1 MDYLQ
6 LMEGAGLGD
15 VLIPKKEFIKEHE
28 RLVALLNQSDIPALR
43 KEAKEQKAE
52 LVKRGGSINS
62 NFIAR
67 LMAEAK
73 YKHREPSQKHIPY
86 DKNSKQPGKY
96 VNHSVMDPEDEDTTM
111 SQPIKFEYDKI
122 ANKNQVPTG
131 ENNDG
136 NPYGASP
143 FITYHFGHARMERKP
158 NETRVQAEARKEFNS
173 AMRRKEAALERR
185 GRKRAA
191 LQPREE
197 EEEMSAA
204 EKREAAKEAYRERRR
219 AARYGDNVRLPESQ
233 KRKER
238 RDRQAAAKRQS
249 DAARRAEVGER
260 EAERAEAEEKAERA
274 RKREADKKARY
285 ERSVAKEP
293 KGFLSAADKEP
304 RSRPANIS
312 KSQWLQYLSSKAYQ
326 DLVEQRDFNM
336 GRRR

>member
-52 LVKRGGSINS
+52 LAKRGGSIKS

-67 LMAEAK
+67 LMAEDK
-73 YKHREPSQKHIPY
+73 YKHRSPSQKDLPY
-86 DKNSKQPGKY
+86 HRSLGKY
-96 VNHSVMDPEDEDTTM
+96 KKPVMDPEEDETTM

-131 ENNDG
+131 LNNEG

-158 NETRVQAEARKEFNS
+158 NETREQAEARKEFNS
-173 AMRRKEAALERR
+173 ALRRKEAALERR

-274 RKREADKKARY
+274 RKREADKKARH

-312 KSQWLQYLSSKAYQ
+312 KSQWLQYLSSKAYR
-326 DLVEQRDFNM
+326 DLLEQREFNM
-336 GRRR
+336 RR